1 MILVTGLGAITSQ
14 GDFTLH
20 SPAVP
25 RASGL
30 DLPDFD
36 LKTYLAS
43 PKTYLDR
50 TSALALAG
58 AALALRDSGLE
69 GPFDEEFGLAVGTLH
84 GCVDT
89 MRAFEAKLA
98 ESGPRAV
105 SPLLFSHSYFNSPAS
120 LCAIEWGLKG
130 YHATV
135 CGPEAGVQA
144 LEMAAYA
151 IELGHATRMLAGAAE
166 AATVGRSLGED
177 RLGQGEGAIFV
188 VLEDAAAAKRRGIGP
203 VNGAIAWETILELTK
218 AAESASNGH
227 YGRCGAL
234 DGLLPLLSG
243 QMTGVKP
250 VKPLAA

>member
-20 SPAVP
+20 SPAT
-25 RASGL
+25 RRSSGVSL
-30 DLPDFD
+30 KEFD

-50 TSALALAG
+50 AAALALAG
-58 AALALRDSGLE
+58 GALALSDSGLQ

-89 MRAFEAKLA
+89 MRAFESKLA
-98 ESGPRAV
+98 ESGPRGV

-166 AATVGRSLGED
+166 AATAGRSLGEEI
-177 RLGQGEGAIFV
+177 LGQGEGAIFV
-188 VLEDAAAAKRRGIGP
+188 VLEDAVVAQARGVG
-203 VNGAIAWETILELTK
+203 VGNGAVAWETLLEKTK
-218 AAESASNGH
+218 AARSGVGGL

-234 DGLLPLLSG
+234 DGLLPLISDQLAW
-243 QMTGVKP
+243 T
-250 VKPLAA
+250 KPLAA